1 MIDKL
6 IVSLT
11 AWIAHTTDQPP
22 CAPPGVVTRTATVR
36 PSLSPLAPHRLAFYE
51 APTRTVH
58 LARDWDAIDP
68 VDQSVLLH
76 ALLHHAQDLAG
87 AGARERDRHA
97 READAYRLQALWL
110 AQQGIDFRQ
119 AFGVSPSLIARLDL
133 CAGGH
138 PCGQPSALPGAGE
151 DDARTVG

>member
-1 MIDKL
+1 MIDDL

-11 AWIAHTTDQPP
+11 VWIARTTDRPP

-36 PSLSPLAPHRLAFYE
+36 PSLSPLAPHLLAFYE
-51 APTRTVH
+51 EATRTIH
-58 LARDWDAIDP
+58 LARDWDATDP
-68 VDQSVLLH
+68 IDQSVMLH
-76 ALLHHAQDLAG
+76 ALLHHAEAQAG
-87 AGARERDRHA
+87 PSGRHHHA

-133 CAGGH
+133 CGGA
-138 PCGQPSALPGAGE
+138 SAW
-151 DDARTVG
+151 ARTSPTSGDGARTSG